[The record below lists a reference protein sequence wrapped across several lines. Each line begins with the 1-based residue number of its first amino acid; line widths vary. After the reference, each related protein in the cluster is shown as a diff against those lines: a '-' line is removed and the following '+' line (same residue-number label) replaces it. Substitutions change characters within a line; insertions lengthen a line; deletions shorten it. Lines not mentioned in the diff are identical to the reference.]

1 MTKTINAVDA
11 RRTLGQLLN
20 RVSIAHEEIV
30 IERAGKKIAKLVSCE
45 EEKSVAIGQGQLDFR
60 TSAGL
65 GKEIWEG
72 VNVDSFV
79 ASERQEWE

>member
-1 MTKTINAVDA
+1 MTKTITAVDA

-45 EEKSVAIGQGQLDFR
+45 EGQGAAGGQGQLDFR

-65 GKEIWEG
+65 GREIWQG
-72 VNVDSFV
+72 VDVDRFV
-79 ASERQEWE
+79 AAERQEWE

>member
-1 MTKTINAVDA
+1 MAKTITAVDA

-45 EEKSVAIGQGQLDFR
+45 EERQEAGGQGQLDFR
-60 TSAGL
+60 TSAGV
-65 GKEIWEG
+65 GREIWQGLDVER
-72 VNVDSFV
+72 FV